1 MKWAKFEKEAD
12 PVVVSAVREAIKA
25 DIEKIISIKVAK
37 KITGHKRNKKG
48 RVVVKEKEGIRVMV
62 AKPELKGENIETK
75 YDYEWIFDKE
85 LVKLVKDE
93 IKKIQREEEE

>member
-37 KITGHKRNKKG
+37 KIVGHKRNKKG
-48 RVVVKEKEGIRVMV
+48 RVVIDEKEGIRVMV
-62 AKPELKGENIETK
+62 AGENIETK

-93 IKKIQREEEE
+93 IRKIQREGEEE